1 MNERYYICNKD
12 NNEIIYGYID
22 YSRLHGFKIKPQNN
36 VPYEGIEVSKL
47 ELIEPELI
55 KKVLKRKI
63 KHKLDMYLNFLFSI
77 LDDDN
82 DDPEELSL
90 VIDDLV
96 KYKKIIMNKYSKF
109 LDKSYINTLLKKVGM
124 VEKELKLKLEELKKK
139 EIKNHR
145 RLR

>member
-22 YSRLHGFKIKPQNN
+22 YNRLHGFKIKPQNN

-47 ELIEPELI
+47 ELVEPELI

-82 DDPEELSL
+82 DDPEELAL
-90 VIDDLV
+90 VIDDLN